1 MDISKVLILLF
12 VFITTIQSNISNKS
26 LMIYS
31 STLLVVSFYLNAIF
45 LQNFVLEIST
55 FFELVSIAIILGLIL
70 KKTNITYVKSGN
82 LYIFYFLFIA
92 IQTAHLLFDTTSS
105 NSLTIKPDIF
115 IAVNPWGL
123 VTSFILI
130 FSFNSRSYWNYT
142 NSRKFI
148 YLIIAGNTLL
158 FILILAVQLKII
170 VGNTSKL
177 QEDLGGVGLKNTS
190 TNETALIALAYVA
203 FLFYYLINVSKSNA
217 IMIITIVINIV
228 FGIYVIV
235 LSRSRLGL
243 AALIVILTGYF
254 IVKLKRSPVLTLFI
268 TILVMILVSPVF
280 LIIGDMIHK
289 RVQNDSVEVGFSTY
303 SDNLGFTL
311 SGRTLVWEA
320 YISEFFVVL
329 KKNPIGL
336 FIGDGF
342 GNLQLMYKRSFLSDI
357 SFVMEKVTYFPLH
370 SDWVLT
376 FITSGIIG
384 LFIYIKHLVNIVID
398 LLKRPQF
405 LVFVFAWILISF
417 SAVDML
423 SYSPL
428 ASLLIGLGIAQKQK
442 INVKTY
448 GKS

>member
-1 MDISKVLILLF
+1 MF
-12 VFITTIQSNISNKS
+12 V
-26 LMIYS
+26 
-31 STLLVVSFYLNAIF
+31 
-45 LQNFVLEIST
+45 
-55 FFELVSIAIILGLIL
+55 
-70 KKTNITYVKSGN
+70 
-82 LYIFYFLFIA
+82 
-92 IQTAHLLFDTTSS
+92 
-105 NSLTIKPDIF
+105 
-115 IAVNPWGL
+115 
-123 VTSFILI
+123 
-130 FSFNSRSYWNYT
+130 
-142 NSRKFI
+142 
-148 YLIIAGNTLL
+148 
-158 FILILAVQLKII
+158 LILAVQLKII
-170 VGNTSKL
+170 IGNTSKL

-190 TNETALIALAYVA
+190 TNETALLALTYLG
-203 FLFYYLINVSKSNA
+203 FLFYYLINVSRSNLFMVIA
-217 IMIITIVINIV
+217 IIINIV
-228 FGIYVIV
+228 FGIYVV
-235 LSRSRLGL
+235 VMSRSRLGL
-243 AALIVILTGYF
+243 AGLIVILAGYF
-254 IVKLKRSPVLTLFI
+254 MVKLKRNPVLTLFLTVI
-268 TILVMILVSPVF
+268 VMILVSPLF

-357 SFVMEKVTYFPLH
+357 SFIMEKVTYFPLH

-384 LFIYIKHLVNIVID
+384 LFIYIKHLVNIAID
-398 LLKRPQF
+398 VLKKPQF
-405 LVFVFAWILISF
+405 LVFVFAWILFSF

-428 ASLLIGLGIAQKQK
+428 SSLLIGLGIAQKQK
-442 INVKTY
+442 INIKTY